1 MKQEDTKQKIIDAA
15 LELFS
20 EYGFDTVS
28 VGQIAKA
35 VGIKAPSL
43 YNHFPSK
50 QAIFDAIFEAT
61 AAQYDRETEKV
72 SVHVQDSEKDVPVF
86 SGISEDGL
94 AEKVRRMFV
103 YSLHSENVRRFRKM
117 MTIEQ
122 FRSPE
127 IAEMYTKR
135 YIERLVNYHAQLFKA
150 LIAEGQINNED
161 PNVLALMYTSPII
174 TLLGVCDRQPEREA
188 ECLEKLD
195 RHVRLFFRTFNNS
208 DHADTLKERGG

>member
-61 AAQYDRETEKV
+61 AAQYDRDTEKV
-72 SVHVQDSEKDVPVF
+72 SVHVQDSGKDVPVF

-94 AEKVRRMFV
+94 AEKVRQMFV
-103 YSLHSENVRRFRKM
+103 YSIRSENVRRFRKM

-127 IAEMYTKR
+127 LAELYTKR

-150 LIAEGQINNED
+150 LIAAGQIKNED

-174 TLLGVCDRQPEREA
+174 TLLGVCDRQPEREE
-188 ECLEKLD
+188 ECFEKLD
-195 RHVRLFFRTFNNS
+195 RHVRLFFRTFNTS
-208 DHADTLKERGG
+208 DYTDALKGGG

>member
-20 EYGFDTVS
+20 DYGFDTVS

-72 SVHVQDSEKDVPVF
+72 SVHVQDSGKDVPVF

-94 AEKVRRMFV
+94 AEKVRQMFV
-103 YSLHSENVRRFRKM
+103 YSIRSENVRRFRKM

-127 IAEMYTKR
+127 LAELYTKR

-150 LIAEGQINNED
+150 LIAAGQIKNED

-174 TLLGVCDRQPEREA
+174 TLLGVCDRQPEREE
-188 ECLEKLD
+188 ECLERLD
-195 RHVRLFFRTFNNS
+195 RHVRLFFRTFNTS
-208 DHADTLKERGG
+208 DYADALRNR

>member
-1 MKQEDTKQKIIDAA
+1 MKQEDTKQRILDAA

-20 EYGFDTVS
+20 DHGFDTVS

-43 YNHFPSK
+43 YNHFPGK

-61 AAQYDRETEKV
+61 AAQYERDTGKI

-86 SGISEDGL
+86 TGISEDGL

-103 YSLHSENVRRFRKM
+103 YSLHSENVCRFRKM

-127 IAEMYTKR
+127 IAELYTKR
-135 YIERLVNYHAQLFKA
+135 YIDRLTDYHAGLFKV
-150 LIAEGQINNED
+150 LIAEGQIINED
-161 PNVLALMYTSPII
+161 PNVLALMYIAPII
-174 TLLGVCDRQPEREA
+174 TLRGVCDRQPEREA
-188 ECLEKLD
+188 ECLERLD
-195 RHVRLFFRTFNNS
+195 RHVRLFFRTFNTT
-208 DHADTLKERGG
+208 DETKEGGG

>member
-1 MKQEDTKQKIIDAA
+1 MKQEDTKQRILDAA

-20 EYGFDTVS
+20 DHGFDTVS

-43 YNHFPSK
+43 YNHFSGK

-61 AAQYDRETEKV
+61 AAQYERDTGKI

-86 SGISEDGL
+86 TGISEDGL
-94 AEKVRRMFV
+94 AEKVRQMFV
-103 YSLHSENVRRFRKM
+103 YSLHSENVCRFRKM

-122 FRSPE
+122 FRSSE
-127 IAEMYTKR
+127 IAELYTKR
-135 YIERLVNYHAQLFKA
+135 YIDRLTDYHAGLFKV
-150 LIAEGQINNED
+150 LIAEGQIINED
-161 PNVLALMYTSPII
+161 PNVLALMYTAPII

-188 ECLEKLD
+188 ECLERLD
-195 RHVRLFFRTFNNS
+195 RHVRLFFRTFNTT
-208 DHADTLKERGG
+208 DETKEGGG